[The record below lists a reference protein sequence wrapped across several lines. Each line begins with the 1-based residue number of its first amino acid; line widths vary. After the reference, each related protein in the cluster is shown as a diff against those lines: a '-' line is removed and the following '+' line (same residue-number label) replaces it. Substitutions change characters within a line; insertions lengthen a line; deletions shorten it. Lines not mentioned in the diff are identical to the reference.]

1 MLMPSIFG
9 ENLFD
14 DWFDEF
20 PFYDMDK
27 EMNNTEKKLYGKK
40 AGRIMKTDIKE
51 QKDGYELMIDL
62 PGFTKDEIKASVS
75 DGYLT
80 ISAAKG
86 LDKDEKEKDSGHY
99 IRKERYAG
107 ACQRSFYV
115 GPDVTEEDISGRAI
129 SPRCA
134 ATRLSMPQMRR
145 CWGVFARVT
154 AVLIMQFIPTVAYS
168 FVRNVPVSW
177 KGRDT
182 RKKQEPQNIRMR
194 IICHVNIFCIR

>member
-75 DGYLT
+75 DGYQ
-80 ISAAKG
+80 SSNK
-86 LDKDEKEKDSGHY
+86 
-99 IRKERYAG
+99 
-107 ACQRSFYV
+107 F
-115 GPDVTEEDISGRAI
+115 
-129 SPRCA
+129 SPKI
-134 ATRLSMPQMRR
+134 QM
-145 CWGVFARVT
+145 
-154 AVLIMQFIPTVAYS
+154 
-168 FVRNVPVSW
+168 
-177 KGRDT
+177 
-182 RKKQEPQNIRMR
+182 
-194 IICHVNIFCIR
+194 CIRDRDYAKRCI